1 MSPVDAPPSRP
12 VSPWIVAPVSGAVA
26 AALVIGVGWML
37 GWPAI
42 QPASAPPAPQLS
54 AAIDGLTARVA
65 GLEPKVGK
73 PVSDPA
79 AAARTEALEKTVA
92 ALRTELAATRA
103 QGDKLASAV
112 NEVKSAPRGDGTAS
126 PDLSGIDERIAKI
139 ESQMRTQSAEIA
151 QQGNK
156 LADAKA
162 DAKPADDMPL
172 RRLVSAAL
180 LDVRVRIG
188 EPYPAALA
196 ATKALAPNPDVLKP
210 LDQFAEKG
218 VPNANRLSTELLAL
232 VPKLQPAAQQNNATT
247 TGTGIV
253 ERLQAGA
260 AKLVKIERTDTA
272 GTDRGA
278 VVARIT
284 AAALRNDFNEARR
297 ELKTL
302 EPDRSRRGAGLA
314 RTGRRARRRA
324 GRIPSIRGRRHGC
337 ARQTG
342 ELRISMIRIILF
354 LLLIALG
361 AAGAAWIAEQTGDVV
376 LSWGSVKLTTKL
388 PVFVLG
394 LGIVIVAAMMLWA
407 ILRGVWRMPAR
418 MRKSRRER
426 RQARGRHAIT
436 QGLLAIGHGDSTA
449 ARIHAEAARKHA
461 AHDPL
466 ALLLHA
472 QSAQLD
478 GDREGAQRAFRAMAE
493 REDTRLLG
501 LRGLFIEAQRADDP
515 VAAVMVAEEALRMS
529 PSSSWA
535 SHAVLGFCCAK
546 GDWAGALKILDNN
559 QSAGLIDKATYR
571 RQRGVLLTAR
581 ALELEKVDRDLA
593 RESVMEAV
601 KLAPTLVP
609 AAVLA
614 SKFESEAHQTR
625 RSMRLVETAWLAQ
638 PHPDLADAYSHVKLG
653 DSARQ
658 RLVRVET
665 LAAKMP
671 GHIEGALAIARAAID
686 ASEFAKAREALAPF
700 IAAPTQRVA
709 LLMAEIE
716 RTEHGD
722 SGRAR
727 AWTLRAVRALHDP
740 AWTADGYV
748 SDRWRPVSPV
758 TGRLD
763 AFQWQTPVAALP
775 SDKGGAIESSPSRK
789 PCWRPR
795 AAPSCSSR
803 QRT

>member
-1 MSPVDAPPSRP
+1 
-12 VSPWIVAPVSGAVA
+12 
-26 AALVIGVGWML
+26 
-37 GWPAI
+37 
-42 QPASAPPAPQLS
+42 
-54 AAIDGLTARVA
+54 
-65 GLEPKVGK
+65 
-73 PVSDPA
+73 
-79 AAARTEALEKTVA
+79 
-92 ALRTELAATRA
+92 
-103 QGDKLASAV
+103 
-112 NEVKSAPRGDGTAS
+112 
-126 PDLSGIDERIAKI
+126 
-139 ESQMRTQSAEIA
+139 
-151 QQGNK
+151 
-156 LADAKA
+156 
-162 DAKPADDMPL
+162 
-172 RRLVSAAL
+172 
-180 LDVRVRIG
+180 
-188 EPYPAALA
+188 
-196 ATKALAPNPDVLKP
+196 
-210 LDQFAEKG
+210 
-218 VPNANRLSTELLAL
+218 
-232 VPKLQPAAQQNNATT
+232 
-247 TGTGIV
+247 
-253 ERLQAGA
+253 
-260 AKLVKIERTDTA
+260 
-272 GTDRGA
+272 
-278 VVARIT
+278 
-284 AAALRNDFNEARR
+284 
-297 ELKTL
+297 
-302 EPDRSRRGAGLA
+302 
-314 RTGRRARRRA
+314 
-324 GRIPSIRGRRHGC
+324 
-337 ARQTG
+337 
-342 ELRISMIRIILF
+342 MIRIILF

-361 AAGAAWIAEQTGDVV
+361 AAGAAWMAEQTGDVA
-376 LSWGSVKLTTKL
+376 LSWGGYRVQTTL
-388 PVFVLG
+388 PVFVLA
-394 LGIVIVAAMMLWA
+394 LAIVIGVAMMMWA
-407 ILRGVWRMPAR
+407 ILRGLWRTPAR
-418 MRKSRRER
+418 LRRNRRER

-449 ARIHAEAARKHA
+449 ARMHADAARKHA

-478 GDREGAQRAFRAMAE
+478 GDREGAKRAFRAMAE

-515 VAAVMVAEEALRMS
+515 VASVMLAEEALKLS
-529 PSSSWA
+529 SSSSWA

-614 SKFESEAHQTR
+614 SKFESEAHQVR

-638 PHPDLADAYSHVKLG
+638 PHPDLADAYAHVKLG
-653 DSARQ
+653 DAARQ

-665 LAAKMP
+665 LAAKTP

-686 ASEFAKAREALAPF
+686 ASEFAKARAALEPF

-709 LLMAEIE
+709 LLMAELE

-722 SGRAR
+722 TGRAR
-727 AWTLRAVRALHDP
+727 AWTLRAVRAMHDP

-775 SDKGGAIESSPSRK
+775 SDKGPAIESSPFEEAMLATPRRAVVIAPPEPVSEPPAEPAVVNPEPSAPVVSEAPAAQDNKPPVAGTAEPAPIEASAPEPAVEPAPPPQKPAESAPPQPAPLFRSRK
-789 PCWRPR
+789 DIPKAVPAPIPAVIPLVR
-795 AAPSCSSR
+795 APDDPGVDEDGPPDEFAEQIGPPKAQAGGWKGFLSR
-803 QRT
+803 WGGS

>member
-1 MSPVDAPPSRP
+1 
-12 VSPWIVAPVSGAVA
+12 
-26 AALVIGVGWML
+26 
-37 GWPAI
+37 
-42 QPASAPPAPQLS
+42 
-54 AAIDGLTARVA
+54 
-65 GLEPKVGK
+65 
-73 PVSDPA
+73 
-79 AAARTEALEKTVA
+79 
-92 ALRTELAATRA
+92 
-103 QGDKLASAV
+103 
-112 NEVKSAPRGDGTAS
+112 
-126 PDLSGIDERIAKI
+126 
-139 ESQMRTQSAEIA
+139 
-151 QQGNK
+151 
-156 LADAKA
+156 
-162 DAKPADDMPL
+162 
-172 RRLVSAAL
+172 
-180 LDVRVRIG
+180 
-188 EPYPAALA
+188 
-196 ATKALAPNPDVLKP
+196 
-210 LDQFAEKG
+210 
-218 VPNANRLSTELLAL
+218 
-232 VPKLQPAAQQNNATT
+232 
-247 TGTGIV
+247 
-253 ERLQAGA
+253 
-260 AKLVKIERTDTA
+260 
-272 GTDRGA
+272 
-278 VVARIT
+278 
-284 AAALRNDFNEARR
+284 
-297 ELKTL
+297 
-302 EPDRSRRGAGLA
+302 
-314 RTGRRARRRA
+314 
-324 GRIPSIRGRRHGC
+324 
-337 ARQTG
+337 
-342 ELRISMIRIILF
+342 MIRIILF

-361 AAGAAWIAEQTGDVV
+361 AAGAAWIAEQTGDVA
-376 LSWGSVKLTTKL
+376 LSWGGYRVQTTL
-388 PVFVLG
+388 PVFVLV

-407 ILRGVWRMPAR
+407 IARGLWRTPQRLRRN
-418 MRKSRRER
+418 RRER
-426 RQARGRHAIT
+426 RLARGRHAIT
-436 QGLLAIGHGDSTA
+436 QGLLAIGHGDSFA
-449 ARIHAEAARKHA
+449 ARMHADAARKHA
-461 AHDPL
+461 GHDPL
-466 ALLLHA
+466 ALLLNA
-472 QSAQLD
+472 QSAQLE
-478 GDREGAQRAFRAMAE
+478 GDRDGAQRAFRAMAE

-515 VAAVMVAEEALRMS
+515 VAAVMLAEEALKLS

-614 SKFESEAHQTR
+614 SKFESEAHQVR
-625 RSMRLVETAWLAQ
+625 RSMRLVEAAWLAQ

-665 LAAKMP
+665 LAAKAP

-686 ASEFAKAREALAPF
+686 ASEFAKARAALEPF

-727 AWTLRAVRALHDP
+727 AWTLRAVRAMHDP

-775 SDKGGAIESSPSRK
+775 SDKGGTIESSPFEEAMLAT
-789 PCWRPR
+789 PR
-795 AAPSCSSR
+795 RAVVIAPPEPVNEPVVEPVAEPAAPEPSAAQDNTPPAVAPETPPVEAARPEPAAESPPKPAESAPPQPAPLFRSR
-803 QRT
+803 QDIPKSVPAPIPAVIPLVRAPDDPGVDEDGPPDEFAEQIGPPKAQAGGWRGFLSRWSGN